1 MGKIIA
7 TGKGQIVRRK
17 LEEPIKG
24 NILIN
29 GRKYF
34 VEDYDKKSAMVIVG
48 NSIRLDI
55 KTAELETLAIK
66 ITDVKEGDKK
76 LIGKEYPVKF
86 SQWIHLLRDTY
97 RVLDIELVEVGDN
110 NELVAKTIE
119 GREKYDKDK
128 TKE

>member
-17 LEEPIKG
+17 LEEPTKG

-48 NSIRLDI
+48 NSIRLDV

-66 ITDVKEGDKK
+66 VTDVKEGDKK